1 MSLRF
6 DGLIPAT
13 VLPMTNDAE
22 IDEAGLRRYVR
33 WVADQGV
40 VGLAINADTGES
52 AHLTHDEKVRVIE
65 IVRDSIPAEVAV
77 VAGLSGP
84 WTAAAVRQAR
94 DYRTAGADALLV
106 FPIPAYLADPLDPE
120 IPIRYHE
127 AVADVGLPMIAFQLQ
142 PALGGVLFEP
152 ETLRRLVTVEGV
164 VAIKEASFDARRYMD
179 TVSIV
184 RSLQRPV
191 AVLTGNDNFIYES
204 FVLGA
209 DRGLAADGALIGFGA
224 VMTAEQVDLVRL
236 ARARRWDEAAP
247 LARRVQALADLVFAP
262 PVSSYRSRL
271 KEILVLQGLL
281 ERATVRE
288 PLLPISPEE
297 RDGLE
302 RAISEL
308 GLSAVPAA

>member
-1 MSLRF
+1 MNLRF

-13 VLPMTNDAE
+13 VLPMTVDAE

-84 WTAAAVRQAR
+84 FTAAAVRQAR

-120 IPIRYHE
+120 VPVRYHE
-127 AVADVGLPMIAFQLQ
+127 AVAEVGLPMIVFQLQ

-152 ETLRRLVTVEGV
+152 ETLRRLAAVEGV
-164 VAIKEASFDARRYMD
+164 AAIKEASFDTRRYLD

-184 RSLQRPV
+184 RALPRPI

-224 VMTAEQVDLVRL
+224 VMTAEQVDLLGL
-236 ARARRWDEAAP
+236 ARARRWDEATP
-247 LARRVQALADLVFAP
+247 LAWRVQTLADLVFAP
-262 PVSSYRSRL
+262 PVSHYRSRL

-288 PLLPISPEE
+288 PLLPISMKE
-297 RDGLE
+297 REGLE
-302 RAISEL
+302 HALAEL
-308 GLSAVPAA
+308 GLPAIPAA